1 MSSTESFWTFETDK
15 AAHRHITS
23 YAEVWACS
31 LKACRV
37 GEKLYTLLW
46 QAPAPAYLRTLL
58 QQVSQSL
65 CVRVSGGF
73 YKSSNKDI
81 WLLWSNSNKSTVGK
95 GSWAC
100 IPSVK
105 REFFPADPR
114 IDPSH
119 TFALLPEW
127 WLHQDYIRLRFLLT
141 HCWQCKLH
149 AWSCL
154 IIPHKKLKVKCNLSL
169 LWSMS
174 KKLL

>member
-1 MSSTESFWTFETDK
+1 MYQLISSLTEVVVDIIQIQRQAHDKTWLPLLERFTMSSAESFWTFETDK

-73 YKSSNKDI
+73 YKSSNTDI
-81 WLLWSNSNKSTVGK
+81 
-95 GSWAC
+95 
-100 IPSVK
+100 
-105 REFFPADPR
+105 
-114 IDPSH
+114 
-119 TFALLPEW
+119 
-127 WLHQDYIRLRFLLT
+127 
-141 HCWQCKLH
+141 
-149 AWSCL
+149 
-154 IIPHKKLKVKCNLSL
+154 
-169 LWSMS
+169 
-174 KKLL
+174 

>member
-73 YKSSNKDI
+73 YKSSNTDI
-81 WLLWSNSNKSTVGK
+81 WLLWSNSKNRILPCWFKNRSFSHLHTAARMMTTWISGWGFSSLIADSVSLACMKLSHHSSLPLKSLQISRHFYSQTKTKQTQGK
-95 GSWAC
+95 
-100 IPSVK
+100 K
-105 REFFPADPR
+105 
-114 IDPSH
+114 
-119 TFALLPEW
+119 
-127 WLHQDYIRLRFLLT
+127 
-141 HCWQCKLH
+141 
-149 AWSCL
+149 
-154 IIPHKKLKVKCNLSL
+154 
-169 LWSMS
+169 
-174 KKLL
+174 